1 MVPVV
6 FLSCATLI
14 GCSDGNTQSELPKQT
29 KQTKQTETNKSN
41 QTRNYW

>member
-29 KQTKQTETNKSN
+29 ETNKSN